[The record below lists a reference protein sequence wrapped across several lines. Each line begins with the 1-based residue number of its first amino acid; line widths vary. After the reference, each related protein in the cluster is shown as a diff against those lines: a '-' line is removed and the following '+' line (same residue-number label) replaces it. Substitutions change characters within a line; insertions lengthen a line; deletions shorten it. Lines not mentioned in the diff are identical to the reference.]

1 MMKVFD
7 KSDTKWQQVSL
18 EDGLK
23 DLGLDKWFPE
33 EVCFHNALVHAYSAW
48 LCCAC
53 QAGWPQVNAVHQLAT
68 KLKKVVKESGDKSW
82 KPWLAVELKQF
93 LPDSFPE
100 YLVVNFEA
108 AEDKQPKAATR
119 RLELAAWLAAWDG
132 CARVT
137 VVHTLYILSL

>member
-1 MMKVFD
+1 MVPAGDMR
-7 KSDTKWQQVSL
+7 TPR
-18 EDGLK
+18 G
-23 DLGLDKWFPE
+23 
-33 EVCFHNALVHAYSAW
+33 SAVR
-48 LCCAC
+48 
-53 QAGWPQVNAVHQLAT
+53 VNAVHQLAT

-82 KPWLAVELKQF
+82 KPWLPVELKQF

-132 CARVT
+132 CARVP
-137 VVHTLYILSL
+137 VVQTLHVLSP